1 MSFKDLAKTG
11 AAPHVDTA
19 KQAEARAQAV
29 ADVKASADAKTA
41 RNAAQ
46 REAKK
51 QPVAAE
57 AKAEPDKK

>member
-11 AAPHVDTA
+11 AAPHVDSPA
-19 KQAEARAQAV
+19 QAEARAQAA

-51 QPVAAE
+51 QPVAAA
-57 AKAEPDKK
+57 AKAEPHEK